1 MVLAVP
7 KLNAVPMTMPM
18 TSPIEQPVK
27 QWTVALNARRF
38 SALP

>member
-38 SALP
+38 SELP